1 MDENQNAMQNQPAQ
15 PSSPINWE
23 RLEALMSSVWEQ
35 SRETDRLMQETARR
49 MQETDRQMQE
59 TSKRIAETDRI
70 VKETSAQMKETDK
83 RIEESRK
90 ETDRR
95 MQETDRRIEESR
107 KETHRLL
114 DQMIKRVDKTSE
126 NIDKNEA
133 RISKQSDQFLA
144 QSGHIV
150 EGLME
155 PSVFK
160 TLRRSGF
167 AVTQCC
173 REMAGSNPSAGVSM
187 EVDLFYMNTVE
198 AIAVEV
204 KTCCT
209 KAKINHFLKKMTN
222 FKTIFHKYADMRIYV
237 AMAAIKFTNEALEYA
252 QKKGILIIRA
262 QDDLFSILPF
272 KKEKLKEF

>member
-1 MDENQNAMQNQPAQ
+1 MDVNQNAMQNQPVQ
-15 PSSPINWE
+15 PLSPINWE
-23 RLEALMSSVWEQ
+23 RLEALMASVWEQ
-35 SRETDRLMQETARR
+35 SRETDRL
-49 MQETDRQMQE
+49 MQE

-83 RIEESRK
+83 
-90 ETDRR
+90 
-95 MQETDRRIEESR
+95 RIEESR

-133 RISKQSDQFLA
+133 RISKQSEQFLA

-160 TLRRSGF
+160 TLRSSGF

-204 KTCCT
+204 KTYCT
-209 KAKINHFLKKMTN
+209 KAKINHFLKKMAN

-272 KKEKLKEF
+272 KKEELKEF